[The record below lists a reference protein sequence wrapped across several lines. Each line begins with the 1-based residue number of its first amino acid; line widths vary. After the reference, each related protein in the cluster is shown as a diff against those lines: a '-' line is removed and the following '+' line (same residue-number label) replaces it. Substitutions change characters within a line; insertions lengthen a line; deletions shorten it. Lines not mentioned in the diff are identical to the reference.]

1 MPELDL
7 ATATAAGGRHLL
19 AAAETGWLRPVP
31 HCPGW
36 NAADLVG
43 HIGAILG
50 WHLQVDQPLHY
61 PAALGR
67 SLVADRWLSG
77 VVQAL
82 PVDLGREPV
91 AGAGRYQHPVVP
103 VFPDLVQGPREIGVH
118 LPG

>member
-7 ATATAAGGRHLL
+7 ATVTAADGRHLL

-31 HCPGW
+31 HCAGW

-43 HIGAILG
+43 HIGATLA

-61 PAALGR
+61 PAALG
-67 SLVADRWLSG
+67 SGLVPDRWLSE

-82 PVDLGREPV
+82 SGRS
-91 AGAGRYQHPVVP
+91 
-103 VFPDLVQGPREIGVH
+103 
-118 LPG
+118 